1 MLYLRVHLHV
11 VVQRHLQPDD
21 DLVDDDLHI
30 SERYVSTISPH
41 VLRITLFKLVWQL
54 EYLRNSVIVL
64 IQHDSI
70 SVRLRHYLVVDEADE
85 VVVVVVM
92 VYLSSAKSVM
102 L

>member
-21 DLVDDDLHI
+21 DLVDDDLHM
-30 SERYVSTISPH
+30 SERYVSTISLH
-41 VLRITLFKLVWQL
+41 VLRITLFRRVQQR
-54 EYLRNSVIVL
+54 EFHQISVIRQIL
-64 IQHDSI
+64 HDSI
-70 SVRLRHYLVVDEADE
+70 SVRIRHYLVVDEADE